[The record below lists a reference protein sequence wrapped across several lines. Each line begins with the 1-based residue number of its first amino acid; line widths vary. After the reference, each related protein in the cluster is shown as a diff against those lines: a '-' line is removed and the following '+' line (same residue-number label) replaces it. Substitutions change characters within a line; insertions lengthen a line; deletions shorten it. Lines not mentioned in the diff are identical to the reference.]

1 MSTANAERLTS
12 ASHWK
17 SRQITVSAIAILPDD
32 VLLEMFSFYLAVVPR
47 TETWHTLVHVC
58 RRWRSIVFASP
69 RRLDLRLVCT
79 VRTRVKE
86 MLDIWPI
93 LPIEIWATGDYATAV
108 SQGKGEDNIAA
119 TLEHKDRVYEI
130 TVESF
135 SSAVLERIGTAMQEP
150 FPALTDI
157 RIASLNKTAGPVFP
171 QEFLGGSA
179 QHLRSCFLYG
189 IAIPGIRQLLL
200 SATNLVELHLWK
212 IPHSTY
218 VSPEALA
225 TCLSTMPSLKRLWL
239 RFQSPQSRP
248 NRHLPPRTRVVLP
261 ALTRFWFKGVSEY
274 LEDLVSRIG
283 IPLLQNVDITL
294 FNQLIFN
301 IPRLHDF
308 LARAEAFKAHSRA
321 VLTFHRDTIGFDLES
336 RVSLQISCTN
346 SDWQISSMAQVCS
359 SFMPPFSTLERLD
372 IREGSTSPRRWQD
385 VEITQWLELLH
396 PFTAL
401 RDLYLDKKVAPRVV
415 LAIRGLVEDN
425 ETEDLRTLQNLF
437 IEDLKPSGPL
447 QEAIGEFV
455 AACQHSGFPLAVHS
469 WDEQS

>member
-1 MSTANAERLTS
+1 M
-12 ASHWK
+12 
-17 SRQITVSAIAILPDD
+17 VSAIAILPDD
-32 VLLEMFSFYLAVVPR
+32 VLLEIFSFYLAVVPR

-212 IPHSTY
+212 INIFPIPRTFR
-218 VSPEALA
+218 P
-225 TCLSTMPSLKRLWL
+225 RLWPLACPRCPVSNDSGLDSNPLNLAQTGIYL
-239 RFQSPQSRP
+239 RAHESSSPLS
-248 NRHLPPRTRVVLP
+248 P
-261 ALTRFWFKGVSEY
+261 AFGSKASANTSK
-274 LEDLVSRIG
+274 
-283 IPLLQNVDITL
+283 TL
-294 FNQLIFN
+294 FPESASLYSKTLI
-301 IPRLHDF
+301 
-308 LARAEAFKAHSRA
+308 
-321 VLTFHRDTIGFDLES
+321 
-336 RVSLQISCTN
+336 
-346 SDWQISSMAQVCS
+346 
-359 SFMPPFSTLERLD
+359 
-372 IREGSTSPRRWQD
+372 
-385 VEITQWLELLH
+385 
-396 PFTAL
+396 
-401 RDLYLDKKVAPRVV
+401 
-415 LAIRGLVEDN
+415 
-425 ETEDLRTLQNLF
+425 
-437 IEDLKPSGPL
+437 
-447 QEAIGEFV
+447 
-455 AACQHSGFPLAVHS
+455 
-469 WDEQS
+469 